1 MTSTFRVRKRRFF
14 LTSDSNAPDPG
25 ADLGLLSPAW
35 AGTPVALE
43 TADVAVL
50 QAILDA
56 EVALAAAQARS
67 GLVPEAAAAVVRRVA
82 ADVVID
88 IEQAAR
94 RSRSVGNP
102 IIPILS
108 DLRAA
113 VASADPGSAGFVH
126 LGATSQDIL
135 DTALMLVA
143 QRSIRILSIDLDT
156 AVSTLAGLANR
167 HRATVMAGRTLTQHS
182 VPTTFGLKVAGWLV
196 GVVDA
201 TRALTVIA
209 DALPA
214 QLGGAA
220 GTLASFG
227 ELAPGRE
234 LAIVDAFAAELGLR
248 APTLPWHTHR
258 APITRLGDALAGV
271 CDALGKIAA
280 DISLLSRTEIAELHE
295 ASGGGSSAMPQ
306 KQNPVLSVL
315 MQAAA
320 RKSPGL
326 AAELHRSALAVDERP
341 DGAWHVEWQ
350 TLRELLRVA
359 GGAASLAAELLP
371 GLRVDR
377 ERMRA
382 NLLSTGPLIVG
393 ERIMLVAG
401 PVLGMDRVKQL
412 VVQAADDSQSLQE
425 SLHSELAGW
434 SDERLTELL
443 DPLNYLGAS
452 EDLID
457 RALRHTEGTP

>member
-1 MTSTFRVRKRRFF
+1 
-14 LTSDSNAPDPG
+14 
-25 ADLGLLSPAW
+25 
-35 AGTPVALE
+35 
-43 TADVAVL
+43 
-50 QAILDA
+50 
-56 EVALAAAQARS
+56 
-67 GLVPEAAAAVVRRVA
+67 
-82 ADVVID
+82 
-88 IEQAAR
+88 
-94 RSRSVGNP
+94 
-102 IIPILS
+102 
-108 DLRAA
+108 
-113 VASADPGSAGFVH
+113 
-126 LGATSQDIL
+126 
-135 DTALMLVA
+135 MLVA

>member
-1 MTSTFRVRKRRFF
+1 MISTFRVRLRRSS
-14 LTSDSNAPDPG
+14 LTSDSGSTDSG
-25 ADLGLLSPAW
+25 ADLGLLSPVW
-35 AGTPVALE
+35 AGTPAAVE

-50 QAILDA
+50 LAILDA
-56 EVALAAAQARS
+56 EVGLAAAQARL
-67 GLVPEAAAAVVRRVA
+67 GLVPEAAAAVIRLVA

-88 IEQAAR
+88 VAQIAR
-94 RSRSVGNP
+94 RSRSGGNP
-102 IIPILS
+102 VIPFLA

-113 VASADPGSAGFVH
+113 VASADPGAAEFVH

-135 DTALMLVA
+135 DSALMLVA
-143 QRSIRILSIDLDT
+143 QRSIRILATDLDT
-156 AVSTLAGLANR
+156 AVSALARLVDR
-167 HRATVMAGRTLTQHS
+167 HRTTVMAGRTLTQHS
-182 VPTTFGLKVAGWLV
+182 VPTTFGLKAAGWLV

-201 TRALTVIA
+201 TRALTAIA

-227 ELAPGRE
+227 ELATGRE
-234 LAIVDAFAAELGLR
+234 LDMVDAFAAELGLR

-258 APITRLGDALAGV
+258 APITRLGDALVGV
-271 CDALGKIAA
+271 CDALGKVAA

-295 ASGGGSSAMPQ
+295 AGAGGSSAMPQ

-371 GLRVDR
+371 GLRIDR
-377 ERMRA
+377 ERMHA
-382 NLLSTGPLIVG
+382 NLGITGPLIVG

-401 PVLGMDRVKQL
+401 PALGKDHVRQL
-412 VVQAADDSQSLQE
+412 ILQAVDDSQRLRE
-425 SLHSELAGW
+425 SLRSELTGW
-434 SDERLTELL
+434 SDERINELL
-443 DPLNYLGAS
+443 DPLNYLGAND
-452 EDLID
+452 DLID
-457 RALRHTEGTP
+457 RALRHAEGTA

>member
-1 MTSTFRVRKRRFF
+1 
-14 LTSDSNAPDPG
+14 
-25 ADLGLLSPAW
+25 
-35 AGTPVALE
+35 
-43 TADVAVL
+43 VL
-50 QAILDA
+50 RAILDA

-67 GLVPEAAAAVVRRVA
+67 GLVPQAAAATIRTVASEVVV
-82 ADVVID
+82 D
-88 IEQAAR
+88 IAQAAR
-94 RSRSVGNP
+94 RSRSAGNP
-102 IIPILS
+102 IIALLG

-113 VASADPGSAGFVH
+113 VAGADSGAAGFVH

-143 QRSIRILSIDLDT
+143 QRSIRILSGDLDT
-156 AVSTLAGLANR
+156 AVSTLAGLAGR
-167 HRATVMAGRTLTQHS
+167 HRSTVMAGRTLTQHS
-182 VPTTFGLKVAGWLV
+182 VPTTFGLKAAGWLV

-201 TRALTVIA
+201 TRALTVVA

-227 ELAPGRE
+227 QLAPGRE
-234 LAIVDAFAAELGLR
+234 LEIVDAFAAELGLG

-258 APITRLGDALAGV
+258 APVTRLGDALAGV
-271 CDALGKIAA
+271 CDALGKVAA

-315 MQAAA
+315 IQAAA

-359 GGAASLAAELLP
+359 GGAACLAAELLP
-371 GLRVDR
+371 GLRVDG

-382 NLLSTGPLIVG
+382 NLAISGPLIVA
-393 ERIMLVAG
+393 ERVMLVAG
-401 PVLGMDRVKQL
+401 PVLGMDHVTEL
-412 VVQAADDSQSLQE
+412 VLQAAEHPPSLHE
-425 SLHSELAGW
+425 SLRSELPDW
-434 SDERLTELL
+434 SDERINELL

-452 EDLID
+452 GDLID
-457 RALRHTEGTP
+457 RALRHAEGTA